1 MEVMYQEL
9 LKQGPLITALI
20 IAIIYFYRKQN
31 KLEEDYTEQSE
42 KVEKFLSDD
51 RTKMIQIIENNT
63 NVMKENASILKENI
77 ELLRTIKK

>member
-51 RTKMIQIIENNT
+51 RTKMIQII
-63 NVMKENASILKENI
+63 KIILM
-77 ELLRTIKK
+77 